1 MTAAFVRQLR
11 SNRPPIELA
20 PPGAGTLS
28 FRVQFADQWEAVRVV
43 AKPETS
49 VREVKERVLA
59 EFNPDE
65 QYPDDFVLK
74 LRGWEMLDE
83 SSPIGGSGIVNGSI
97 ILLGDR
103 RRRPVR

>member
-1 MTAAFVRQLR
+1 MSTAFVSQLR
-11 SNRPPIELA
+11 SNMPPLELA
-20 PPGAGTLS
+20 APGPSTVS
-28 FRVQFADQWEAVRVV
+28 FRVQMAERWEAIRVT
-43 AKPETS
+43 ATPETT

-59 EFNPDE
+59 VFEPHQPYSDE
-65 QYPDDFVLK
+65 FVLK

-83 SSPIGGSGIVNGSI
+83 GTAIGQSGIVNGSI